1 MRWGIEY
8 RLDSG
13 TYGLCLFTAKD
24 LREANEYVDRMCV
37 EYGYNWLAN
46 LKPLPNGCG
55 VDELKRLFPGYP
67 GEKSASTPEAVTRR
81 KPTYQEVLSFRKR
94 RLIEEEAEN

>member
-1 MRWGIEY
+1 MCTLKSVPINCNYSKLGETAMRWGIEY

-24 LREANEYVDRMCV
+24 LKEANDYVDRMCI

-46 LKPLPNGCG
+46 LKPLPDGCSF
-55 VDELKRLFPGYP
+55 DELKRMFPGYQ
-67 GEKSASTPEAVTRR
+67 GEKSR
-81 KPTYQEVLSFRKR
+81 
-94 RLIEEEAEN
+94 